1 MGQISLVDEKFRDW
15 TGTLS
20 PKEARITIFEHVRD
34 IPYAIIPELRSPVAG
49 PPGLIEGNKGS
60 CQPKHYLIA
69 QLFAKL
75 DIPVRLVTYVF
86 KWDDSEIKY
95 PADLKNIISR
105 LPVSYHLACK
115 ANINGNWALVDAT
128 WDLPL
133 KKVGFPVN
141 EKWDGESETINAV
154 NPIKEIIHESAEERV
169 QFEKERRSRYT
180 DSEKAIYAEFINKLN
195 KWLESVREAGR

>member
-1 MGQISLVDEKFRDW
+1 MGQLSLVDEKFVHWTRD
-15 TGTLS
+15 LA
-20 PKEARITIFEHVRD
+20 PKEARIAIFEHVRD
-34 IPYAIIPELRSPVAG
+34 IPYAIIPKLRDPAAG
-49 PPGLIEGNKGS
+49 PPGLIEGNNGS

-75 DIPVRLVTYVF
+75 NIPTRLVTYVF
-86 KWDDSEIKY
+86 RWGDSEIKY

-115 ANINGNWALVDAT
+115 ADINGNWALVDAT

-141 EKWDGESETINAV
+141 EKWDGERETINAV

-169 QFEKERRSRYT
+169 QFEKERHGRYT
-180 DSEKAIYAEFINKLN
+180 GAEKTAYTEFIDKLN
-195 KWLESVREAGR
+195 SWLETVRRA